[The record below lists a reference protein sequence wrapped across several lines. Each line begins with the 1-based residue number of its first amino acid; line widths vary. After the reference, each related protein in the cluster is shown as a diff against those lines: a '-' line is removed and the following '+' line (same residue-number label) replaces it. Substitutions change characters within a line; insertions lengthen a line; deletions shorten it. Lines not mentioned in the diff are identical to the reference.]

1 MICGGIFKMSKKVN
15 EKFISAYAEL
25 DKSCCAKFGI
35 SSGGL
40 TEYINRLG
48 NARFAPKRDD
58 VLPRLVKYRNLR
70 NIFAHE
76 AKELKK
82 SDDITKADITWLGK
96 FNKDVIKK
104 KDPYSS
110 YLKKARRYA
119 RGKKIRKYAI
129 CIGVLAVAVAA
140 VILYFVFK

>member
-1 MICGGIFKMSKKVN
+1 MGKKVN

-25 DKSCCAKFGI
+25 DKTCCTKFGI
-35 SSGGL
+35 STGGL
-40 TEYINRLG
+40 TEYINRLN

-58 VLPRLVKYRNLR
+58 VLPRLVKYRNIR

-82 SDDITKADITWLGK
+82 SDDITKVDIAWLNK

-104 KDPYSS
+104 KDPYSA

-119 RGKKIRKYAI
+119 RGRRLKRYAVVFGI
-129 CIGVLAVAVAA
+129 LAVAVAA
-140 VILYFVFK
+140 VVLYFVLK